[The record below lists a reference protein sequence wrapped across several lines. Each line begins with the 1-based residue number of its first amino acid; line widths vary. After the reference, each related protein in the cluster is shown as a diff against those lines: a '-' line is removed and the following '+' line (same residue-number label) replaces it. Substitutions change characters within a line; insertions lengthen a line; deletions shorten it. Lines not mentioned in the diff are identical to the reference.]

1 MVVFA
6 CNACGA
12 SVKKNQVEK
21 HYQQQCRRCE
31 SLSCMDCGKDFWG
44 EDYKQHNKCISEDAK
59 YAAKGWEPKASANKG
74 ERKQEAWIESI
85 NNAVGNTTN
94 ISPAVRDLLATL
106 SQHSNIP
113 RKKKKFLNF
122 VSNSIRVRNSVLV
135 EEAWQIFEAAV
146 TKPKE
151 EATANGK
158 KEASVVASQNDEATE
173 QAPDSS
179 PGKEKKKKKKAKSEP
194 SIEET
199 THDTMPVDKKK
210 SKRDKKIERSKKK
223 SKLAQNGDPTENGT
237 KKGKRRLEED
247 EADAEESIGDESGV
261 GAKKRKLEA
270 EPSEERLNA
279 TLDESSLASAQ
290 ASSKFD
296 WTGVVLALLGNR
308 DDHELTLKK
317 LRKKVVSEYE
327 CRGCEGK
334 PNTSKEEIW
343 AKLDKKL
350 KKMPQV
356 KVIRDNVKL
365 VSV

>member
-1 MVVFA
+1 
-6 CNACGA
+6 
-12 SVKKNQVEK
+12 
-21 HYQQQCRRCE
+21 
-31 SLSCMDCGKDFWG
+31 MDCGKDFWG
-44 EDYKQHNKCISEDAK
+44 EDYKQHNKCISEEAK

-85 NNAVGNTTN
+85 NNVVGKTTD

-135 EEAWQIFEAAV
+135 EEAWKIFEAAIA
-146 TKPKE
+146 KPAEEAPAATASEKKKENGASQSQETESKE
-151 EATANGK
+151 EMLDNATSK
-158 KEASVVASQNDEATE
+158 
-173 QAPDSS
+173 
-179 PGKEKKKKKKAKSEP
+179 KKKKKKANSEP
-194 SIEET
+194 IPEET
-199 THDTMPVDKKK
+199 VSEDAPVVKK
-210 SKRDKKIERSKKK
+210 SKREKKMERSKKK
-223 SKLAQNGDPTENGT
+223 NKLAQNGAPEENGV
-237 KKGKRRLEED
+237 KQGKRKHQ
-247 EADAEESIGDESGV
+247 EADDDVDEGIPDEECGG

-270 EPSEERLNA
+270 EPAVERLND

-290 ASSKFD
+290 ASKKFD

-308 DDHELTLKK
+308 DDHELSLKK